1 VFDSTDDAPKVR
13 VLDSLGRAVAIDA
26 RHAMSADPAY
36 VCIDDDTYD
45 VVAWAGPWP
54 VEERWWDARRARRAV
69 RLQLLVRQ
77 RHGERSD
84 TSKTDASASRAMVA
98 VLERRTWRLAA
109 IYA

>member
-1 VFDSTDDAPKVR
+1 
-13 VLDSLGRAVAIDA
+13 
-26 RHAMSADPAY
+26 
-36 VCIDDDTYD
+36 
-45 VVAWAGPWP
+45 
-54 VEERWWDARRARRAV
+54 
-69 RLQLLVRQ
+69 LLVRQ